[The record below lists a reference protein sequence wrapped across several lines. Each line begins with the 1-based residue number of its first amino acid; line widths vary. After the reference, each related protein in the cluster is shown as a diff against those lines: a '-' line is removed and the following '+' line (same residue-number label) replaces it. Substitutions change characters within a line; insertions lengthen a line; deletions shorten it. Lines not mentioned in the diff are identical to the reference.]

1 MSTPYPGPLQG
12 LSIITEDAV
21 EHPLMGKPISLMYL
35 DGTGVS
41 PVRRILEKAPFQ
53 HGMSDRGYRNEPRRM
68 TLALMLNGTNE
79 AATDALRD
87 QIATWFGPSNSPL
100 KLKATRDD
108 LTVRQIDCYL
118 DGFIDFP
125 QNIGE
130 RMGTGQKIVIPL
142 VAPDPSWY
150 YPTQQTGTVAITN
163 GSGNNITLTI
173 TGLTADDW
181 PVIDVTG
188 PVDAGLIIEHVP
200 GAQQIILSSAIPAL
214 STFRFDL
221 RPGYKTVRRTSDNA
235 NRMSYIDTTTLGAF
249 SEMRVMGEK
258 TTRATDAAYTTTNVF
273 GFLSAAGTSGATT
286 ATVYWYKRY
295 ASL

>member
-12 LSIITEDAV
+12 LSVITEDAV
-21 EHPLMGKPISLMYL
+21 EHPLMGKPISLLYL

-68 TLALMLNGTNE
+68 TLALMLNGANE

-87 QIATWFGPSNSPL
+87 QITNWFGPSNSPL
-100 KLKATRDD
+100 KLKAKRDD
-108 LTVRQIDCYL
+108 LTERQIDCYV

-125 QNIGE
+125 QNAGE
-130 RMGTGQKIVIPL
+130 RMGTGQKLIIPL

-150 YPTQQTGTVAITN
+150 YPTQQTSTMALTN
-163 GSGNNITLTI
+163 GGNTLTLTI
-173 TGLTADDW
+173 AGMTADDW
-181 PVIDVTG
+181 PVVDITG
-188 PVDAGLIIEHVP
+188 PLDANFNLLHYP
-200 GAQQIILSSAIPAL
+200 GTHNIVFDQAIPNGE
-214 STFRFDL
+214 TFRVDL
-221 RPGYKTVRRTSDNA
+221 RPGYKTVRRTSDSA
-235 NRMSYIDTTTLGAF
+235 NRLSYVDPDTLGVF

-258 TTRATDAAYTTTNVF
+258 TTRATGGGYTTTNTF
-273 GFLSAAGTSGATT
+273 GGTAAGTSGAS
-286 ATVYWYKRY
+286 ALTVYWYKRY